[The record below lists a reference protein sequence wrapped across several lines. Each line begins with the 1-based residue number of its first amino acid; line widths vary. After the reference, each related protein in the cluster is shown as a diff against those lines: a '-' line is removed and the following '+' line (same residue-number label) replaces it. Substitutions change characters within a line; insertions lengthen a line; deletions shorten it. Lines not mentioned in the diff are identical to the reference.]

1 MSILNIKQLEKN
13 IGNSVLFPAIDLE
26 IHEGEVIAIQCN
38 REVGSKFIQLMIG
51 ELPASGGEILFF
63 GNPLNKNFKSFS
75 KRVGIVLLNENLYER
90 LTPKQY
96 LQFYK
101 QLYEVKI
108 DIKPLLEQAG
118 LSSKSNM
125 KINRL
130 SFSEKKRLHFARVFV
145 HQPDLIILEEPDQ
158 NVDIESRIIIQ
169 KMINEFIA
177 QKKAVLITT
186 SYLESAIMMTNHV
199 YHLNVQGLKKLEVM
213 DEEDNVK
220 NEREEMESEIEVNST
235 EPDITKGKNKETEN
249 VEIESAE
256 EESTSSNIQVR
267 FEKIPA
273 KVDEKIILFDPMEID
288 FVESSEGISHL
299 HVKGEVFPCTYT
311 LNDLFSRLQP
321 FGFFRCHRSYIVNLQ
336 KVREVITWTRNSYSL
351 VLDDS
356 KKSSIPLS
364 KGKLADLK
372 GIIGF

>member
-1 MSILNIKQLEKN
+1 MSILKIKQLEKN

-26 IHEGEVIAIQCN
+26 INHGEVVAIQCN

-51 ELPASGGEILFF
+51 ELPASGGEILFL
-63 GNPLNKNFKSFS
+63 GSPLNKNFKRFS
-75 KRVGIVLLNENLYER
+75 KRIGIVLLNENLYER

-96 LQFYK
+96 LHFYK

-108 DIKPLLEQAG
+108 DIMPLLEQVG
-118 LSSKSNM
+118 LLSKSNM
-125 KINRL
+125 KISRL
-130 SFSEKKRLHFARVFV
+130 SFSEKKRLHFSRVFV

-169 KMINEFIA
+169 KMINEFVA
-177 QKKAVLITT
+177 QKRAVLITT
-186 SYLESAIMMTNHV
+186 SYLESAIMMASHV
-199 YHLNVQGLKKLEVM
+199 YHLNDQGLKKLEVM
-213 DEEDNVK
+213 DEVDNVK
-220 NEREEMESEIEVNST
+220 DEKEENFEIEVNSIKPNNPKEDSVKT
-235 EPDITKGKNKETEN
+235 E
-249 VEIESAE
+249 VEVDTAD
-256 EESTSSNIQVR
+256 EESTTPSNVQVR

-273 KVDEKIILFDPMEID
+273 KVDDKIILFDPMEID

-364 KGKLADLK
+364 KGKLTDLK

>member
-13 IGNSVLFPAIDLE
+13 MGNSVLFPAIDLE
-26 IHEGEVIAIQCN
+26 IHRGEVVAIQCN
-38 REVGSKFIQLMIG
+38 REVGSKLIQLMIG
-51 ELPASGGEILFF
+51 ELPVSSGEILFF
-63 GNPLNKNFKSFS
+63 SNPLNKNFKSLS
-75 KRVGIVLLNENLYER
+75 KRIGIVFVNENLYER
-90 LTPKQY
+90 LTAKQY
-96 LQFYK
+96 LHFYK

-108 DIKPLLEQAG
+108 DINPILEQVG
-118 LSSKSNM
+118 LLNKSKV
-125 KINRL
+125 KISRL
-130 SFSEKKRLHFARVFV
+130 TFSEKKRLHFARVLV

-169 KMINEFIA
+169 KVINEFVS
-177 QKKAVLITT
+177 QEGAVLITT
-186 SYLESAIMMTNHV
+186 SYLESAIMMTNHI
-199 YHLNVQGLKKLEVM
+199 YHLNDQGLKKLEVM

-220 NEREEMESEIEVNST
+220 DEKEENST
-235 EPDITKGKNKETEN
+235 EPNISKED
-249 VEIESAE
+249 
-256 EESTSSNIQVR
+256 STTPSNMQVR

-311 LNDLFSRLQP
+311 LNDLLSRLQP

-364 KGKLADLK
+364 KGKLTDLK